1 MIPGRRLKL
10 NNVQAET
17 GVLLYRVSR
26 GRDNFSLDSSLNCI
40 TFSPDG
46 NFLTSRGREV
56 LFSNNIFVLVVF
68 VTVFKFFHELH
79 YLHLQKEYFSLVE
92 FMRCAFVI
100 TALKESFY
108 ANLLSTLCQ
117 FYAKNP
123 LRNLQFRHGF
133 DPLPFWTM
141 LKKTAKFVFWGIP

>member
-1 MIPGRRLKL
+1 MIPDRRLTL
-10 NNVQAET
+10 NNVQAAT

-56 LFSNNIFVLVVF
+56 LFDNNIFVLVVF
-68 VTVFKFFHELH
+68 VTVFKSLHELH

-100 TALKESFY
+100 TALKEPFY
-108 ANLLSTLCQ
+108 ANS
-117 FYAKNP
+117 
-123 LRNLQFRHGF
+123 
-133 DPLPFWTM
+133 M
-141 LKKTAKFVFWGIP
+141 